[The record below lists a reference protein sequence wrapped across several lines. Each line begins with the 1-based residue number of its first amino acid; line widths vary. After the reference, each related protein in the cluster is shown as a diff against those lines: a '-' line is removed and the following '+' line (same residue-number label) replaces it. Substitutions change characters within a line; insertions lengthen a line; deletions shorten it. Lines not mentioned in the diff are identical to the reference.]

1 MRLGDAD
8 RRPPSGPAGARRP
21 LRDGW
26 DVATVV
32 VEFEVLDQGQAAE
45 VAERLFATEDV
56 LTVRVGGSGERSVY
70 RVDVPREDPR
80 ARVLAAEPARDVA
93 ATLGI
98 AVAFVRIG
106 ITPDGLGDPEG
117 EPPPA
122 DAVPWAA
129 RRGHA
134 EDERRADRAA
144 ATRGE
149 A

>member
-1 MRLGDAD
+1 MEADVRL
-8 RRPPSGPAGARRP
+8 S
-21 LRDGW
+21 

-32 VEFEVLDQGQAAE
+32 VEFDVLDRSQATE
-45 VAERLFATEDV
+45 VAERLFATEHV

-80 ARVLAAEPARDVA
+80 ARALAAQPARDVA
-93 ATLGI
+93 ATLE
-98 AVAFVRIG
+98 VEVVFVRIG

-122 DAVPWAA
+122 HAVPWAA
-129 RRGHA
+129 RRGHPA
-134 EDERRADRAA
+134 DERHADRAA